1 MPGEFL
7 DREDA
12 LQALERAWASPKP
25 ILALVWGRRRT
36 GKTRLLGRFVGG
48 KRAVFY
54 GATQQAS
61 RTELRGFGDAI
72 RGSLRPSGSDLLSLG
87 DFPDW
92 TVAFNYLGEIARAE
106 RLVVVL
112 DEFPYLVEAEPAL
125 PSIIQKF
132 WDHQGHETLLL
143 LVLCGSAQAMMEE
156 LQRQRA
162 PLFGRVDPR
171 PHLRPFAYR
180 AAALFVPH

>member
-36 GKTRLLGRFVGG
+36 GKTRLLGRFVEG

-72 RGSLRPSGSDLLSLG
+72 RDALHPSGSDLLSLG
-87 DFPDW
+87 DLPDW
-92 TVAFNYLGEIARAE
+92 TVAFNYLGEKARDE
-106 RLVVVL
+106 PLVRVR
-112 DEFPYLVEAEPAL
+112 DDFSYLGEA
-125 PSIIQKF
+125 
-132 WDHQGHETLLL
+132 
-143 LVLCGSAQAMMEE
+143 
-156 LQRQRA
+156 
-162 PLFGRVDPR
+162 
-171 PHLRPFAYR
+171 
-180 AAALFVPH
+180 